1 MAISPR
7 RTTSNGHTKE
17 EGEGG
22 EEELPEVK
30 EEDKLEE
37 ETGEEKEN
45 SAEAEVHSSRMSK
58 LNYLLQRSQIYS
70 KIMSDKMRKEKEQRV
85 QRERKQQATAKE
97 DAKEEEEK
105 EDQQQQ
111 EGPKAKRS
119 TRSGGTESRSSKQKN
134 PPKSPQKVKR
144 KNEDQKYLISDYLD
158 KDDIEKNES
167 DVKSAT
173 GQNADLVTTS
183 FKQPKLITGA
193 TLRDYQLYGV
203 EWLIGLYEN
212 GLNGILADEMGLG
225 KTLQTISFIAH
236 LKEKKQWGPYLVV
249 CPASTLQNWM
259 DEIARFAPQLKALMY
274 YNSDKKQRRQWINQY
289 SRDPKTD
296 KEKLEFPIFVTSY
309 EIAIN
314 DARLLGALRW
324 KFIIVDEGHRLK
336 NRNARLTKELKTYN
350 SANRLILTGTPVHNN
365 LAELW
370 SLLNFVLPDIFD
382 NLEEFEGWFDFSDLQ
397 SEGGSAR
404 LLSREQ
410 SQKII
415 STLRDILDPF
425 ILQREK
431 KNVEKDLPPKKE
443 YMLYAPLTQQQKELY
458 EEVLNNSI
466 RAKLTE
472 MMTGMT
478 WEQIKATGMLTAGE
492 GWDEPLRPESGS
504 IKNAKAGRKSILQNG
519 KTSSNRTTPNK
530 REREESVEE
539 QDEKKPRKARRS
551 RQNGTAYN
559 EEDETEKQFM
569 DRMEKGEDA
578 TPVKSLSKRSSRA
591 GTQTPQEN
599 KSGSSLSVGDIERQ
613 SREHL
618 VKQAQ
623 KDISNMH
630 LQNPIMQLRKVAA
643 HPFLLYWP
651 RDPTTGELIANED
664 LIYASGKMM
673 MLNRL
678 LDALWAKGH
687 KVLLF
692 SQFTTMLDILEEW
705 CVDYKG
711 VTPFRIDG
719 TVSVQ
724 ERAGLMKEFNT
735 NKGPDACKIFLLST
749 RSGGLGVNLVA
760 ADTVIFYDTDWNP
773 QVDRQAQDR
782 AHRIG
787 QTKPVLVFRLIT
799 RDTAEE
805 RIVKRAFAKQ
815 ELSTLVMSGDQF
827 SKQTNA
833 AASAFAKGRVGK
845 ANASRVEEWT
855 ALLDELKS
863 ESVQFE
869 IADKRSQM
877 ISDEHLEILL
887 DRRPHVFEK
896 RKMGWKSDKNVS
908 DSGTATPSSSGSKT
922 PQKRKQSSNS
932 TSKAT
937 FEVTDMLESMEQDQ
951 NQNGFIDRS
960 ATATDEE

>member
-1 MAISPR
+1 MAISPKSR
-7 RTTSNGHTKE
+7 SNGHSNGKE
-17 EGEGG
+17 DED
-22 EEELPEVK
+22 LPEVK
-30 EEDKLEE
+30 VEDKVEE
-37 ETGEEKEN
+37 EEEQDDP
-45 SAEAEVHSSRMSK
+45 AEAEVHSTRMSK

-70 KIMSDKMRKEKEQRV
+70 KIMSEKMQKEKEQRV
-85 QRERKQQATAKE
+85 QRERRQQAAASSSSTTK
-97 DAKEEEEK
+97 DDVKDEEE
-105 EDQQQQ
+105 Q
-111 EGPKAKRS
+111 ESKAKRS
-119 TRSGGTESRSSKQKN
+119 TRSGGTESRSSKQKTQ
-134 PPKSPQKVKR
+134 PKSPQKVKR
-144 KNEDQKYLISDYLD
+144 KNEDQKYNISDYLD
-158 KDDIEKNES
+158 KEDIEKNGTDTKGAS
-167 DVKSAT
+167 
-173 GQNADLVTTS
+173 GQKADLVTTS

-203 EWLIGLYEN
+203 EWLIGKET
-212 GLNGILADEMGLG
+212 MGSVFGRL
-225 KTLQTISFIAH
+225 
-236 LKEKKQWGPYLVV
+236 
-249 CPASTLQNWM
+249 PASTLQNWM
-259 DEIARFAPQLKALMY
+259 DEIARFAPEMKALMY
-274 YNSDKKQRRQWINQY
+274 YNSDKKERRNWINQY
-289 SRDPKTD
+289 SRDPKND
-296 KEKLEFPIFVTSY
+296 KEKMEFPIFVTSY

-314 DARLLGALRW
+314 DARLLGGLRW

-478 WEQIKATGMLTAGE
+478 WEQIKETGKLTAGE
-492 GWDEPLRPESGS
+492 GWDEPLRHASESNKKQKTVSSGTS
-504 IKNAKAGRKSILQNG
+504 TPSKKNREKLSEEEME
-519 KTSSNRTTPNK
+519 K
-530 REREESVEE
+530 R
-539 QDEKKPRKARRS
+539 PRKARQS

-569 DRMEKGEDA
+569 DRMERGDDE
-578 TPVKSLSKRSSRA
+578 TPTKSRSKRSSRG

-599 KSGSSLSVGDIERQ
+599 STGSFSIGDIERQ
-613 SREHL
+613 SKEHL

-651 RDPTTGELIANED
+651 RDPTSGELIANED

-678 LDALWAKGH
+678 LDSLWSKGH

-724 ERAGLMKEFNT
+724 ERAKLMKEFNT

-787 QTKPVLVFRLIT
+787 QTKPVLIFRLIT

-827 SKQTNA
+827 SKQTSA

-845 ANASRVEEWT
+845 ANSSRVEEWT

-869 IADKRSQM
+869 IADKKSQM
-877 ISDEHLEILL
+877 ISDEHLEMLL

-896 RKMGWKSDKNVS
+896 RKMGWNANA
-908 DSGTATPSSSGSKT
+908 SGTATPSTSGSKT
-922 PQKRKQSSNS
+922 PQKRKQDSNG
-932 TSKAT
+932 TSRAT
-937 FEVTDMLESMEQDQ
+937 FEVTDMLESMEKDQDES
-951 NQNGFIDRS
+951 GFIDRS

>member
-1 MAISPR
+1 M
-7 RTTSNGHTKE
+7 
-17 EGEGG
+17 
-22 EEELPEVK
+22 
-30 EEDKLEE
+30 
-37 ETGEEKEN
+37 
-45 SAEAEVHSSRMSK
+45 HSSRMSK

-70 KIMSDKMRKEKEQRV
+70 KIMSEKMQKEKEQRV
-85 QRERKQQATAKE
+85 QKERRQQEAASKE
-97 DAKEEEEK
+97 DTKGEEEE
-105 EDQQQQ
+105 E
-111 EGPKAKRS
+111 PKAKRS
-119 TRSGGTESRSSKQKN
+119 TRSGGAESRSSKQKAQ
-134 PPKSPQKVKR
+134 PKSPQKVKR
-144 KNEDQKYLISDYLD
+144 KNEDQKYNISDYLEQ
-158 KDDIEKNES
+158 DDIQKNGTDS
-167 DVKSAT
+167 KAAT

-183 FKQPKLITGA
+183 FKQPKMITGA

-259 DEIARFAPQLKALMY
+259 DEIARFAPELKALMY
-274 YNSDKKQRRQWINQY
+274 YNSDKKERRNWINQY

-296 KEKLEFPIFVTSY
+296 KEKMDFPIFVTSY

-314 DARLLGALRW
+314 DARLLGGLRW

-336 NRNARLTKELKTYN
+336 NRNARLTRELKTYN

-478 WEQIKATGMLTAGE
+478 WEQIKETGKLTAGE
-492 GWDEPLRPESGS
+492 GWDEPLRHVGGS
-504 IKNAKAGRKSILQNG
+504 DKKQKRSRKSIQQSDTPNG
-519 KTSSNRTTPNK
+519 KRN
-530 REREESVEE
+530 REESTEE
-539 QDEKKPRKARRS
+539 EAQKKPRKARRS
-551 RQNGTAYN
+551 RQDGNAYN

-569 DRMEKGEDA
+569 DRMERGDDQ
-578 TPVKSLSKRSSRA
+578 TPVKSLSKRSSRG

-599 KSGSSLSVGDIERQ
+599 GAGSFSVGDIERQ
-613 SREHL
+613 SKEHL

-651 RDPTTGELIANED
+651 RDPTSGELIANED

-678 LDALWAKGH
+678 LDALWSKGH

-724 ERAGLMKEFNT
+724 ERANLMKEFNT

-827 SKQTNA
+827 SKQTSA

-845 ANASRVEEWT
+845 ANSSRVEEWT

-869 IADKRSQM
+869 IADKKSQM
-877 ISDEHLEILL
+877 ISDEHLDMLL

-896 RKMGWKSDKNVS
+896 RKTGW
-908 DSGTATPSSSGSKT
+908 
-922 PQKRKQSSNS
+922 
-932 TSKAT
+932 
-937 FEVTDMLESMEQDQ
+937 
-951 NQNGFIDRS
+951 NQN
-960 ATATDEE
+960 